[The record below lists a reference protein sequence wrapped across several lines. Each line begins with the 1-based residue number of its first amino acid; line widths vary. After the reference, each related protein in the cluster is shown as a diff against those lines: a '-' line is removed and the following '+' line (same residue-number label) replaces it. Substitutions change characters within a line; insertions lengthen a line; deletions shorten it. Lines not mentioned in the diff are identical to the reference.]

1 MVEKHIT
8 SLRNVIDLANYRQV
22 LTSGKAASMSARMCR
37 HCGAPLLDGENDDD
51 CSTALDVAAPNAATL
66 RLRDRSRRIRVD

>member
-8 SLRNVIDLANYRQV
+8 SLRNVIDLANYR
-22 LTSGKAASMSARMCR
+22 LAMTSGKAAAMSARLCR
-37 HCGAPLLDGENDDD
+37 HCGAPMLDGENDDD
-51 CSTALDVAAPNAATL
+51 CSTAIDAAPL